1 MSLLS
6 LAAGAL
12 ASGSVDDVSGTID
25 KPVYNLSGDVAFGS
39 MRSPERG
46 GAVGSALGAGT
57 GVGGAGGNVGLGANT
72 AANAGNALAAL
83 LGGESG
89 NIQIGGTTANMGMLV
104 QGITMGIQGDLQAQQ
119 SAQTLAAGRATAASI
134 RQSAT
139 IQKLQDNRSRRALA
153 AKGRAA
159 AVAANTS
166 AQIGGVANVIAT
178 EEGLAEYFENLR
190 FFSSQYKAN
199 IVEANAQNQARA
211 QAFSAGIN
219 MVVGTVLTVG
229 AFA

>member
-57 GVGGAGGNVGLGANT
+57 GVGGAGCNVGLGANS

-119 SAQTLAAGRATAASI
+119 SAQTLAAGRATA
-134 RQSAT
+134 AT